1 MSSSDSGS
9 PTAARM
15 LMSLQRLEGAGLFA
29 TGSLCTSCGGCG
41 GGATTAVAVACGLG
55 LAPGR
60 AAGAGAGLGCA
71 STGFSGGS
79 RGTLTER
86 HGVLHGFASAAART
100 GVPESAITVATTAIA
115 TRGEERAGYF
125 ISRQM

>member
-29 TGSLCTSCGGCG
+29 TGSLCTSCGGGC
-41 GGATTAVAVACGLG
+41 GATTTAVACGLG

-60 AAGAGAGLGCA
+60 AAGAGAGLGSA
-71 STGFSGGS
+71 SAGFSAGS
-79 RGTLTER
+79 RGTSTER
-86 HGVLHGFASAAART
+86 HGVRHGLASAAARA
-100 GVPESAITVATTAIA
+100 GGPESAITVATTAIA

>member
-29 TGSLCTSCGGCG
+29 TGSLCTSCCG
-41 GGATTAVAVACGLG
+41 GGATTTAVACGLG
-55 LAPGR
+55 LALGR

-71 STGFSGGS
+71 STGFSAGS

-86 HGVLHGFASAAART
+86 HGVLHGLVSAAARA
-100 GVPESAITVATTAIA
+100 GRPESAITVATTAIA
-115 TRGEERAGYF
+115 TRGEERAGSF

>member
-29 TGSLCTSCGGCG
+29 AGSLCTSCGG
-41 GGATTAVAVACGLG
+41 GATTTAVACGLG
-55 LAPGR
+55 LALGR

-115 TRGEERAGYF
+115 TRGEERAGSF

>member
-15 LMSLQRLEGAGLFA
+15 LMSLHRLEGAGLFA
-29 TGSLCTSCGGCG
+29 TDSLCTSCGG
-41 GGATTAVAVACGLG
+41 GAATAVACGLG
-55 LAPGR
+55 FAPGR
-60 AAGAGAGLGCA
+60 AAGAGAGLGSA
-71 STGFSGGS
+71 STGFSAGS

-86 HGVLHGFASAAART
+86 HGVRHGFASAAARA
-100 GVPESAITVATTAIA
+100 GRPESAITVATTAIA
-115 TRGEERAGYF
+115 TRAEKRAGSF